1 MEKNNLYIHNSK
13 DLTIKKSDPL
23 SKFLNIL
30 VHISAAI
37 TFCVLIFL
45 IGYILV
51 NGVPNLSADLFSI
64 HYNSTNVSLLPATF
78 NTLVIIVISLAIAVP
93 IGIFSAIFLVEYAKK
108 GDKTVALIRLMTETL
123 SGIPSIIYGLFG
135 MIFFVTTLGMGY
147 SILAGSLT
155 LSIMILPLII
165 RTTQEAL
172 KAVPDSLRE
181 GSFGLGAGKL
191 RTISKVVLPSCLP
204 AILSGVILAIGRIVG
219 ESAALIFT
227 AGSVADFPNDLFSPG
242 RTLAV
247 HMYAISTEGLHM
259 DKAYATAV
267 VLLVIVLFINFVST
281 KIAKNLENG
290 GTN

>member
-135 MIFFVTTLGMGY
+135 MIFFCNHSSHGLLNTCRFTHLVNNDIASDNQNYTRGTK
-147 SILAGSLT
+147 GS
-155 LSIMILPLII
+155 
-165 RTTQEAL
+165 A
-172 KAVPDSLRE
+172 
-181 GSFGLGAGKL
+181 
-191 RTISKVVLPSCLP
+191 
-204 AILSGVILAIGRIVG
+204 
-219 ESAALIFT
+219 
-227 AGSVADFPNDLFSPG
+227 
-242 RTLAV
+242 
-247 HMYAISTEGLHM
+247 
-259 DKAYATAV
+259 
-267 VLLVIVLFINFVST
+267 
-281 KIAKNLENG
+281 
-290 GTN
+290 